1 VAAVTKDVTR
11 WGNLPGTAPGFGALI
26 VLTLAAISV
35 TRHPSAIQ
43 GTGNRIFWLD
53 LALLLIYGAAGIW
66 GRYQSSATL
75 DVAIRLGTMTGFLL
89 GAVLV
94 ANHVTELF
102 VPTRNFSLVIG
113 PVFLAFALLAA
124 TGSAAMKC
132 TSSLWLAAVAGV
144 WCAMVGTLILL
155 CVGLVL
161 NLTCE
166 DRCELWLRQAFAASE
181 MKDPG
186 GFLIRNTLEA
196 ASEGLVRMPIIA
208 LLLSL
213 TGAGVST
220 WMMRRART
228 TVVVSICAGLLFF
241 TVGVTALSHANSLA
255 RSARPPF
262 ILGGV
267 ILTSVALSVA
277 YPSWS
282 AIRIDRRKRQ

>member
-11 WGNLPGTAPGFGALI
+11 WGNLPGTTPVFGALL

-35 TRHPSAIQ
+35 TRHPSAIH
-43 GTGNRIFWLD
+43 GTGNRVFWLD

-75 DVAIRLGTMTGFLL
+75 NVAIRLGTMTGFLF

-94 ANHVTELF
+94 ANHVTELL

-124 TGSAAMKC
+124 TGSAAMER

-155 CVGLVL
+155 CVGFVL

-166 DRCELWLRQAFAASE
+166 DRCELWLRQAFAASA

-213 TGAGVST
+213 IGAGVST
-220 WMMRRART
+220 WMIRRART
-228 TVVVSICAGLLFF
+228 TVVVSICSGLLLF
-241 TVGVTALSHANSLA
+241 TVGATALSHANSLA

-282 AIRIDRRKRQ
+282 AMRRDRRKRQ

>member
-1 VAAVTKDVTR
+1 
-11 WGNLPGTAPGFGALI
+11 
-26 VLTLAAISV
+26 
-35 TRHPSAIQ
+35 
-43 GTGNRIFWLD
+43 
-53 LALLLIYGAAGIW
+53 LIYGAAGIW
-66 GRYQSSATL
+66 AQYQRNATL

-102 VPTRNFSLVIG
+102 VPTRDFPLVIG

-124 TGSAAMKC
+124 TGSAAMER

-155 CVGLVL
+155 SVGFVL

-166 DRCELWLRQAFAASE
+166 DRCEMWLRQAFATSG

-196 ASEGLVRMPIIA
+196 ASEGLVRMPIVA
-208 LLLSL
+208 LFLSL
-213 TGAGVST
+213 IGAGVST
-220 WMMRRART
+220 WMIRRART
-228 TVVVSICAGLLFF
+228 TVVVSICSGLLLF
-241 TVGVTALSHANSLA
+241 TVGATALSYANSLA

-262 ILGGV
+262 IFGGV

-282 AIRIDRRKRQ
+282 AMRRDRRKRPQLASHPEAIN